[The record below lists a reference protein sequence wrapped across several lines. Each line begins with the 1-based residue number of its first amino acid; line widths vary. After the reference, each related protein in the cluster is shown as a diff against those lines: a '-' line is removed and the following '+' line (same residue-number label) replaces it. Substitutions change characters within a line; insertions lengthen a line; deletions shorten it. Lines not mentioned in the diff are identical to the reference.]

1 MICKQKII
9 ELILIISI
17 LFSILILIITLNKPF
32 QNTDYF
38 LVSNDIIEKNNQ
50 QYTALYINL
59 ENRQDRKIQFEDEL
73 KKQDF
78 YNFKRFNAIK
88 DPVKGYIGC
97 SKSHL
102 ECLKIA
108 KQNNYPY
115 VIIFEDDFEFLI
127 NKDEFH
133 TLLNNLLQI
142 EYDVFMLGYNT
153 IEFLNIT
160 SYIPDKSI
168 SHSGDLRSIYRIKNT
183 QTASGYIV
191 NRRYYD
197 RLINNFQDGLNLLQ
211 TTDVYSN
218 YAIDQYWKRLQDKDI
233 WLCYKKRIG
242 KQRASY
248 SDIEK
253 RLVDYQV

>member
-1 MICKQKII
+1 MICKKKTI

-17 LFSILILIITLNKPF
+17 VLLIFILIIILNKPLK
-32 QNTDYF
+32 NIDYYS
-38 LVSNDIIEKNNQ
+38 VSNDIIEKNNEI
-50 QYTALYINL
+50 YTALYINL
-59 ENRQDRKIQFEDEL
+59 ENRTDRKIQFEDEL
-73 KKQDF
+73 KNQDF
-78 YNFKRFNAIK
+78 YNFKRFNAVK

-102 ECLKIA
+102 ECLKLA

-127 NKDEFH
+127 NKHEFH
-133 TLLNNLLQI
+133 NLLNNLLQI

-168 SHSGDLRSIYRIKNT
+168 YRIKNT

-191 NRRYYD
+191 SARYYD
-197 RLINNFQDGLNLLQ
+197 KLISNFQDGLRLLQ
-211 TTDVYSN
+211 TTDEYSN